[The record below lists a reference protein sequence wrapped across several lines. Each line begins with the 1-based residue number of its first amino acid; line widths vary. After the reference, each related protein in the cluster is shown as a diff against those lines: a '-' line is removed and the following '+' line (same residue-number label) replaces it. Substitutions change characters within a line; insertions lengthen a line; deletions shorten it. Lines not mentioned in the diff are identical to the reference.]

1 MAMEKLALDKF
12 EEATLLSS
20 ETTTVIVAWD
30 DMTDRLDDSENGHAL
45 LAALGVS
52 QAEIDTVT
60 RILRKVQNRAHDYK
74 NDLKAELQTGRQSP
88 EPRSFA
94 IDVMYQE
101 AEAAHPGPR
110 VFESALLPGEAL
122 GSVPMPGCH

>member
-1 MAMEKLALDKF
+1 MEKLALDKF
-12 EEATLLSS
+12 EGATLLSS

-30 DMTDRLDDSENGHAL
+30 DVTDRLDDSENGHAL

-74 NDLKAELQTGRQSP
+74 NDLKAELQT
-88 EPRSFA
+88 
-94 IDVMYQE
+94 
-101 AEAAHPGPR
+101 AHPGPR
-110 VFESALLPGEAL
+110 VFESALLPGQGEAQ
-122 GSVPMPGCH
+122 GSEVSEGNP

>member
-1 MAMEKLALDKF
+1 MEKLALDKF

-20 ETTTVIVAWD
+20 ETTTAIVAWD
-30 DMTDRLDDSENGHAL
+30 DVTDRLDDSENGHAL

-110 VFESALLPGEAL
+110 VFESALLPGSEVSEGNA
-122 GSVPMPGCH
+122 

>member
-1 MAMEKLALDKF
+1 MEKLALDKF

-30 DMTDRLDDSENGHAL
+30 DVTDRLDDSENGHAL

-74 NDLKAELQTGRQSP
+74 NDLKAELQTG
-88 EPRSFA
+88 
-94 IDVMYQE
+94 

-110 VFESALLPGEAL
+110 VFESALLPGQGEAQ
-122 GSVPMPGCH
+122 GSEVSEGNP

>member
-1 MAMEKLALDKF
+1 MEKLDQF
-12 EEATLLSS
+12 EEATLLTS
-20 ETTTVIVAWD
+20 ETTTAIVAWD
-30 DMTDRLDDSENGHAL
+30 DVTDRLDDNGHAL

-74 NDLKAELQTGRQSP
+74 NDLKAELQTG
-88 EPRSFA
+88 
-94 IDVMYQE
+94 

-110 VFESALLPGEAL
+110 VFESALLPGQGEAK
-122 GSVPMPGCH
+122 GSEVSEGNP

>member
-1 MAMEKLALDKF
+1 MEKLDQF
-12 EEATLLSS
+12 EEATLLTS
-20 ETTTVIVAWD
+20 ETTTAIVAWD
-30 DMTDRLDDSENGHAL
+30 DVTDRLDDNGHAL